1 MISPTR
7 NLGLHYKAQ
16 LKSDAPKI
24 FDRQDANAESAKIQK
39 L

>member
-7 NLGLHYKAQ
+7 YLGLHYKAQ

-24 FDRQDANAESAKIQK
+24 FDRQDANTESATIQK
-39 L
+39 I